1 MTAKERKD
9 GRDKDRKRER
19 GRSRE
24 RKGEKKNKSRS
35 RDPREKSPR
44 SESQRA
50 ILVAATEL
58 PETVGATAPA
68 KATTGP
74 VEVDDDEVDEEEE
87 EEEEEEEKES
97 AEDVD
102 TPGPEVKAAKAAL
115 PPSERPTESRDKSRT
130 ARSRSPAPEKLAEA
144 AVAPK
149 GDQRPPEP
157 TKAPKSA
164 DKTDEKAKWD
174 TGGDD
179 DKHGKVE
186 CEVCQKIVG
195 GGTAGWWQH
204 RRSPN
209 HLACWVYYKQNK
221 NNKPWSAC
229 LQDGKAWSKLLWE
242 KNTAGPPDDTPP
254 PVRAD
259 PEGPGGYGSSGGKQQ
274 RQSSLLLQMWQATLR
289 ELK

>member
-1 MTAKERKD
+1 MTAKEID

-87 EEEEEEEKES
+87 EEEEEKES
-97 AEDVD
+97 AEDVEA
-102 TPGPEVKAAKAAL
+102 PGPEVKAAKAAL
-115 PPSERPTESRDKSRT
+115 PPSVRPTESRDKSRT

-259 PEGPGGYGSSGGKQQ
+259 PEGPGGHGSSGGKQQ